1 MDTEILLQEFKDS
14 PEGRALI
21 AKAEGVRLDKRRA
34 AVAAI
39 SVAER
44 EYDAERGILDPRI
57 KEAEMMIKGLEE
69 KLTTVRQELNRLS
82 NEKRIAYINRDNL
95 VSTQQ
100 DLLRQTVHP
109 SVTAAILECQTRL
122 EKARRSFE
130 SGETKSKDIWGIFH
144 FNSASNSRAVNT
156 RLEVIRGVI
165 GELEMML
172 ISVTEDEENAVV
184 KLMQSITTGYLET
197 DTDEWSYNP
206 EQHRLRR
213 YAPRLA
219 RG

>member
-1 MDTEILLQEFKDS
+1 MADNQKYKEVKKMDTEILLQEFKDS

-69 KLTTVRQELNRLS
+69 KLAMARQELNRLS
-82 NEKRIAYINRDNL
+82 NEKRIGYVNRDNL

-100 DLLRQTVHP
+100 DLLRE
-109 SVTAAILECQTRL
+109 SSDLAIQSAIDECWKKL
-122 EKARRSFE
+122 NELKGE
-130 SGETKSKDIWGIFH
+130 SGEHRKKDGH
-144 FNSASNSRAVNT
+144 KRSNRTPAS
-156 RLEVIRGVI
+156 
-165 GELEMML
+165 
-172 ISVTEDEENAVV
+172 
-184 KLMQSITTGYLET
+184 
-197 DTDEWSYNP
+197 
-206 EQHRLRR
+206 
-213 YAPRLA
+213 YAA
-219 RG
+219 RGD